1 MWNNKTIA
9 VIMPAYNEE
18 ANVARTVGEFVDL
31 SYFQDSRI
39 VDEVIVVNNNST
51 DRTGLLAREAGATV
65 IDEVKQG
72 YGNALQRGLRETR
85 ADIIV
90 LCEPDGTFNP
100 QDIIKLLSYSDEF
113 EMVCGTRTYP
123 GLIWEDANMK
133 WFLRLGNYFVAKGM
147 EILYKTHSL
156 SDCGCTFRLIRGE
169 AVKKILPDL
178 FVGKSHFLPNMIIA
192 ACMNDVR
199 FIEIPVTYRGRVGES
214 KITGTLWG
222 AWKTGLAMIWL
233 MVRMWPAF
241 AGRKL
246 SARS

>member
-1 MWNNKTIA
+1 MWNNQTIS

-18 ANVARTVGEFVDL
+18 ANVAKTVGEFLNL
-31 SYFQDSRI
+31 SYFLDSRI

-51 DRTGLLAREAGATV
+51 DNTKELARDAGAKVVT
-65 IDEVKQG
+65 EEKQG
-72 YGNALQRGLRETR
+72 YGNALQRGLRETSS
-85 ADIIV
+85 DLVI

-100 QDIIKLLSYSDEF
+100 KDIVKLLSYSEEF

-123 GLIWEDANMK
+123 GMIWEDANMK
-133 WFLRLGNYFVAKGM
+133 WFLRLGNYAVAKLM

-169 AVKKILPDL
+169 AVRKILPDL
-178 FVGKSHFLPNMIIA
+178 FVGKSHFLPNMVIA
-192 ACMNDVR
+192 AHMNNID
-199 FIEIPVTYRGRVGES
+199 FIEIPVSYRGRVGES

-233 MVRMWPAF
+233 IIRMWPSFIAR
-241 AGRKL
+241 RK
-246 SARS
+246 SSQ